1 VTPDPH
7 ARFDEL
13 AAGHALH
20 ALEPADEQAFLSH
33 LERCP
38 ECKLAIEQ
46 HTETLGHLAYA
57 APQVDLPAGILEG
70 IRREIGVP
78 LPAAVAPPLS
88 LDAARRRRRPSL
100 QAQSWIG
107 VAAAVALVLSLGVW
121 NVALHQDRSD
131 ADRRA
136 DRLAAAVST
145 LTRAGTTRVDL
156 TDAKGSAVAVA
167 VVRDSSVSLVVDG
180 LSPNDRHSSTYVL
193 WQQVSTG
200 MRAVGAFDVTGDVD
214 VVSGLHLPVSTAG
227 TGFAVTREPGRT
239 APAAPSSAPLAAG
252 GLSF

>member
-1 VTPDPH
+1 MTPDPH

-33 LERCP
+33 LAHCSV
-38 ECKLAIEQ
+38 CTLAVEQ
-46 HTETLGHLAYA
+46 HTETLGHLAHA
-57 APQVDLPAGILEG
+57 APPVELPAGILEG

-78 LPAAVAPPLS
+78 QPVPVTPPVS
-88 LDAARRRRRPSL
+88 LETARRRRWPSL
-100 QAQSWIG
+100 QPQSW
-107 VAAAVALVLSLGVW
+107 VAAAAAVALVLSLGVW
-121 NVALHQDRSD
+121 NVALHRDRSD
-131 ADRRA
+131 ADQRA

-156 TDAKGSAVAVA
+156 TDAKGAAVAVA

-180 LSPNDRHSSTYVL
+180 LSPNDRHDSTYVL
-193 WQQVSTG
+193 WQQVGTG

-214 VVSGLHLPVSTAG
+214 VVSGLRLPVTTAG
-227 TGFAVTREPGRT
+227 HGFAVTREPGRT

-252 GLSF
+252 GLSA